1 MKLNKEFI
9 NRCFIFMPVVF
20 ILWVVLGH
28 TTLFAEIIL
37 GTYKVNITADEY
49 DLGQDTWVFEKD
61 GNFESEG
68 LKIKSKW
75 RQTGFDTFEV
85 VADEQEITDTI
96 KIYLFLVGLH
106 PSDFSIKVKKVE
118 IAGTYKGYTI
128 KGKII
133 IDSNI
138 KIINPVSIT
147 LKTKGNADFIGNL
160 GY

>member
-1 MKLNKEFI
+1 MKLNKECI
-9 NRCFIFMPVVF
+9 NRCFIFMQVVF

-28 TTLFAEIIL
+28 ASLFAEIIP

-49 DLGQDTWVFEKD
+49 DLGQDTWVFEKN

-96 KIYLFLVGLH
+96 KMYLSLIGLH
-106 PSDFSIKVKKVE
+106 PSDYSIKIKKAE
-118 IAGTYKGYTI
+118 IAGANKGYTI
-128 KGKII
+128 IGKIK

-147 LKTKGNADFIGNL
+147 LKTKGDADFIGNL

>member
-1 MKLNKEFI
+1 MNKECI
-9 NRCFIFMPVVF
+9 NRCFIFMPIVSL
-20 ILWVVLGH
+20 LWVFLCH
-28 TTLFAEIIL
+28 TSFGGIIP

-49 DLGQDTWVFEKD
+49 DLGRDTWVFEENGD
-61 GNFESEG
+61 FESEG

-75 RQTGFDTFEV
+75 RQTGFDTFEI

-96 KIYLFLVGLH
+96 KTYLFLIGLH
-106 PSDFSIKVKKVE
+106 PSDYSIKIKKVE

-128 KGKII
+128 TGKII

-138 KIINPVSIT
+138 KIKNPVSIT

-160 GY
+160 Q